1 MCSTSSISRRMMNF
15 ITMTRRYFMTRRSV
29 LLRSLLFLGVLA
41 MTFWTAKPVQAAP
54 ETLTIAAANSLRD
67 AFRQILPLFEAHN
80 KDINVRVI
88 YGPSQTLSKQIE
100 EGAPVDVFLPSLV
113 EEIDQLEK
121 KGLVI
126 QGTKRVYAGTSLVLI
141 AGTELPAPVA
151 SVQDLRTA
159 LIRYIAIG
167 DPKTSSVGKVAAQFL
182 KYSKLDSQLKAQF
195 VYGEHSRAVLDLVAK
210 GEADIGIVYRTDAIA
225 NRKIRIFDTA
235 PEGSHTPIRYGV
247 AAVWTAKNISGA
259 GDFINFL
266 ATPQVQA
273 LLQEHGFDRITQQV
287 GVAQRQEG
295 Q

>member
-1 MCSTSSISRRMMNF
+1 
-15 ITMTRRYFMTRRSV
+15 MTRRSV

-41 MTFWTAKPVQAAP
+41 MTFWTAPPVQAAS

-67 AFRQILPLFEAHN
+67 AFRQILPLFEAQN
-80 KDINVRVI
+80 KEINVRVI

-100 EGAPVDVFLPSLV
+100 EGAPVDVFLPSQV

-126 QGTKRVYAGTSLVLI
+126 QGTRRVYAGTSLVLI
-141 AGTELPAPVA
+141 TGTELPAPIA
-151 SVQDLRTA
+151 SVQDLRTT

-167 DPKTSSVGKVAAQFL
+167 DPKTSSVGKVAAQYL
-182 KYSKLDSQLKAQF
+182 KYSKLDSQLKSQI
-195 VYGEHSRAVLDLVAK
+195 VYGEHSRAVLDLVVK
-210 GEADIGIVYRTDAIA
+210 GEADLGVVYRTDAVA
-225 NRKIRIFDTA
+225 NRKIRILDEA
-235 PEGSHTPIRYGV
+235 PVDSHTPVHYGV
-247 AAVWTAKNISGA
+247 ATVWTAKNISGA

-266 ATPQVQA
+266 GTPKIQA
-273 LLQEHGFDRITQQV
+273 LLQDHGFDRIAEQV